1 MSYNDL
7 YLQRHN
13 QDHRDPYSGAGVHAG
28 QSGSTSLATPM
39 IPEAMAT
46 VSYTKDNLMRD
57 LVAGEIPTPRSPRK
71 SVGDLIVSMSA
82 QNNKYFDRSLA
93 KSAPPHVPLELGHLK
108 RK

>member
-7 YLQRHN
+7 YTQPHN

-28 QSGSTSLATPM
+28 QAGSASLAMPM
-39 IPEAMAT
+39 IPEAMET
-46 VSYTKDNLMRD
+46 VAHTKDNTLRE
-57 LVAGEIPTPRSPRK
+57 LVVGQIPTPRSPRK
-71 SVGDLIVSMSA
+71 SVGDLIASMSA

-93 KSAPPHVPLELGHLK
+93 GSAPPHVPMDLSHLK